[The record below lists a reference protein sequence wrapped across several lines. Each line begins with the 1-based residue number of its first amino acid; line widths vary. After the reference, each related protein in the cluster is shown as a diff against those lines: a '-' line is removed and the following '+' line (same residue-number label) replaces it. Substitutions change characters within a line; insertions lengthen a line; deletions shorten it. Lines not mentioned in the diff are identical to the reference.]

1 MVHDQCA
8 GVVHDVPNF
17 NGVNYFKNM
26 IGRNNVEDALI
37 VPELRMVR
45 LACAGALRVRAQSI
59 IHSFYRRTMTLIMV
73 TITTT
78 ACALV
83 A

>member
-1 MVHDQCA
+1 MMHDQRA

-37 VPELRMVR
+37 VPTWRMVR
-45 LACAGALRVRAQSI
+45 LACTGALRVRAQSI
-59 IHSFYRRTMTLIMV
+59 IHSFY
-73 TITTT
+73 
-78 ACALV
+78 
-83 A
+83 